1 MTLAGAASDPAALL
15 QRRAAM
21 VMSSGGNEP
30 VADGARNGHSPFAAS
45 LMQSL
50 GQLENWRVGNTVF
63 EQVRSD
69 VTRRLPQTPQYGVA
83 RQGRPSAGADYL
95 FEQRQLAQ

>member
-1 MTLAGAASDPAALL
+1 MAGIANDPSVLL
-15 QRRAAM
+15 QRRAAL

-50 GQLENWRVGNTVF
+50 AELQSWRPGNTVF
-63 EQVRSD
+63 EQVRQD
-69 VTRRLPQTPQYGVA
+69 VTRS
-83 RQGRPSAGADYL
+83 GRRCGRRGDEAIERKSRKNRMKEGRTA
-95 FEQRQLAQ
+95 